1 MTTLTIIG
9 DVACFAAGGAIV
21 WLFKER
27 IQSIWTDAN
36 TLAAKLRAKADA
48 ISQAAKR

>member
-1 MTTLTIIG
+1 MTIFVIIG
-9 DVACFAAGGAIV
+9 DVACFAAGGAVV

-36 TLAAKLRAKADA
+36 TLAASLRTKADA
-48 ISQAAKR
+48 IAQAAKR